1 MVLLNGLFD
10 AFRRSRSKAMQVA
23 LTLFF
28 SLSSIAVPTL
38 IGDEAFGNLI
48 LTVAGRLQC
57 AGEVCVFFFH
67 QGNPMGLFL
76 FWIYNDI
83 LYTYIN

>member
-1 MVLLNGLFD
+1 
-10 AFRRSRSKAMQVA
+10 MQVA

-48 LTVAGRLQC
+48 LTVAGRLHC
-57 AGEVCVFFFH
+57 AGEVCVFFSTKGIQWVCSCF
-67 QGNPMGLFL
+67 GYIM
-76 FWIYNDI
+76 IY
-83 LYTYIN
+83 YIRI